1 MEVMEPCMVT
11 AHDSRRFQNFVISC
25 ISEINY
31 SFSQDEVDEHF
42 EIENLKAMIDKEEN
56 EEEEEEREIVTALN
70 YFRVLAGTF

>member
-1 MEVMEPCMVT
+1 MEVT
-11 AHDSRRFQNFVISC
+11 AHESRRFQNFVISW
-25 ISEINY
+25 SEINY